1 MTFLRRY
8 KVLSMIA
15 VLLIVACAAVLRN
28 LSNEDMIRKLQKT
41 GMDIQPVLGE
51 DLITK
56 REYFASHSSFIFL
69 ILTKVMASKTI
80 QKETYQIA
88 FGGPS
93 AAKEAVDK
101 MPPEEVGFILNVDGV
116 PIELTRYPSEGMPVA
131 VALMMDE
138 LLKKDF
144 IHAQCDDPRYEYRMT
159 CSRVV
164 YLPKK
169 NYLIAVS
176 NIDHLTEIYD
186 DNGRRVARDYEPIPE
201 ERFQKVLTRLKSL

>member
-88 FGGPS
+88 FG
-93 AAKEAVDK
+93 
-101 MPPEEVGFILNVDGV
+101 
-116 PIELTRYPSEGMPVA
+116 
-131 VALMMDE
+131 
-138 LLKKDF
+138 
-144 IHAQCDDPRYEYRMT
+144 
-159 CSRVV
+159 
-164 YLPKK
+164 
-169 NYLIAVS
+169 
-176 NIDHLTEIYD
+176 EI
-186 DNGRRVARDYEPIPE
+186 GRAHV
-201 ERFQKVLTRLKSL
+201 